1 MAGNPRA
8 QYEKDTDP
16 ASDAMGSA
24 NNSGE
29 IMLQAIP
36 NISI

>member
-29 IMLQAIP
+29 IILQAIP